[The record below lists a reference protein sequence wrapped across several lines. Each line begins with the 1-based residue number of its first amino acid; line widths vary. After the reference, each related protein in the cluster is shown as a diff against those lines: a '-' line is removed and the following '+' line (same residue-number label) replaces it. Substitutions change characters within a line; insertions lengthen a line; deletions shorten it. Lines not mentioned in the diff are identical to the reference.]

1 MNPADFVSALLAI
14 VVIDIALA
22 GDNAIVIALAARALP
37 PPLRRR
43 AIVAGAIGAI
53 VVRSALALAV
63 VSLLTI
69 PGLLFA
75 GGATLVWIAY
85 RLLRPADGNG
95 DTAPAAA
102 STLWGAMRTI
112 VIADTLMGLDN
123 ILGVAGAAH
132 GSHILVVVG
141 LLISVP
147 IVVWGSTLVLR
158 LVDRYPAVIYL
169 GAAVLLLTAVRMM
182 IDEPL
187 LRPWLDALPLAVA
200 AAHVVIPTVLWVALV
215 RNHRHLEAKIHARLS
230 ELAAG
235 QIQRAAPGGPAL
247 AAAQPEG
254 VRPMLE
260 VLVPVD
266 GSANALRAVHR
277 VIDEYQRGDALE
289 VHLLNVQPRLSRHI
303 ARFVA
308 RRDRNAFHR
317 ERAQAAIAAA
327 IAALDRA
334 GVPYHSHWVVG
345 ERATE
350 ICRAARR
357 LDVHHIVIGT
367 ARRNSVTR
375 MLEDSVTLRVLES
388 TPVPVEVVPGKAVS
402 AWERWLVPLLAL
414 AIGTGVIW
422 LAFD

>member
-1 MNPADFVSALLAI
+1 VNPADFVSALLAI

-53 VVRSALALAV
+53 VVRSGLAVAV

-85 RLLRPADGNG
+85 RLLRPANGDGNS
-95 DTAPAAA
+95 APAAA

-112 VIADTLMGLDN
+112 VIADALMGLDN

-132 GSHILVVVG
+132 GSHVLVVIG

-147 IVVWGSTLVLR
+147 IVVWGSTLVLQ
-158 LVDRYPAVIYL
+158 LVDRYPAVVYL
-169 GAAVLLLTAVRMM
+169 GAAVLLWTAVRMM
-182 IDEPL
+182 IGEPL
-187 LRPWLDALPLAVA
+187 LRPWLDAVPLAVA
-200 AAHVVIPTVLWVALV
+200 AAHVVIPTVLWVAFV
-215 RNHRHLEAKIHARLS
+215 RNHRHLESRIHARLT

-235 QIQRAAPGGPAL
+235 QAPRAAAGAP
-247 AAAQPEG
+247 AAARPEG
-254 VRPMLE
+254 GRPMLE

-266 GSANALRAVHR
+266 GSANALRAVRH

-317 ERAQAAIAAA
+317 ERAQAAITAASE
-327 IAALDRA
+327 ALDRA
-334 GVPYHSHWVVG
+334 GVPYRSHWVVG

-357 LDVHHIVIGT
+357 LGVHHIVIGT
-367 ARRNSVTR
+367 ARRNSITR
-375 MLEDSVTLRVLES
+375 MLEDSVTLRVLEA
-388 TPVPVEVVPGKAVS
+388 TPVPVEVVPGKAVA

-414 AIGTGVIW
+414 AIGGGLIW
-422 LAFD
+422 LALD